1 MSMFDDDIVRDILR
15 RAVEVAQRSGGF
27 DEVMAVQIERQVRQ
41 DWAGE
46 RPYIASH
53 AAADRAERV
62 QKAWDD
68 GEHNVA
74 RLAVRFGLTQRRIL
88 QILGR

>member
-1 MSMFDDDIVRDILR
+1 MFDDDIVRDILR

-27 DEVMAVQIERQVRQ
+27 DEGMAVQIERQVRQ

-53 AAADRAERV
+53 TAADRAERV
-62 QKAWDD
+62 QQAWDG
-68 GEHNVA
+68 GERNIT
-74 RLAVRFGLTQRRIL
+74 RLAVRFGVTPRRIR
-88 QILGR
+88 QIVGR